1 MREGQPIGLT
11 EEIMAKTGVRLEGG
25 AEGAPERITLENDR
39 LTATLHRVGE
49 TYPPGQLEGGRRV

>member
-1 MREGQPIGLT
+1 MREGQPNGLT

-39 LTATLHRVGE
+39 LTATLHRVRE
-49 TYPPGQLEGGRRV
+49 TYHLASL